1 MPSSRA
7 RAVGLGAAI
16 WAGLAA
22 SLLGSPA
29 RGQQA
34 VQGFAVER
42 SYPSAPGGGWF
53 VMDDLSFGGGL
64 GGAAEWTTGYAK
76 DPLRVTDGVTHVAV
90 VSDEAFTDVG
100 FAATYD
106 RFRLYLNL
114 TAPLA
119 IEGDQPKT
127 AVGGYSFVGPS
138 LDLGSHPDTLS
149 DPRVGLDTR
158 LYGGPNDPVR
168 LGVGTQLYVPSGNRS
183 DYDTDGTYRVMVRA
197 LFAGD
202 VGMLSYAAQ
211 VGAHFR
217 PRDDTPAPGSPKG
230 SELLFGAAAG
240 MRFPLHGAPNASL
253 IVGPEVFGA
262 SAVRYLFSS
271 SATECEGLFS
281 GRYQVPLAHGQF
293 RVKLGVGAGLDPRF
307 GAPEWRTV
315 FAVELSGRGG
325 VEGRPLQ

>member
-1 MPSSRA
+1 MPSSKA
-7 RAVGLGAAI
+7 PAVRLGAAV
-16 WAGLAA
+16 WGGLVA

-42 SYPSAPGGGWF
+42 LVPSAPGGGWF
-53 VMDDLSFGGGL
+53 VMDDLSFGARL
-64 GGAAEWTTGYAK
+64 GGAVEWTTGYAK
-76 DPLRVTDGVTHVAV
+76 DPLRVTDGTTHVAV
-90 VSDEAFTDVG
+90 VSDEAFTDIG

-119 IEGDQPKT
+119 VEGKT
-127 AVGGYSFVGPS
+127 ATVGGYSFVGPS

-149 DPRVGLDTR
+149 DPRIGFDTR
-158 LYGGPNDPVR
+158 LYGGPSDPVR
-168 LGVGTQLYVPSGNRS
+168 IGLGTQLYVPSGNRS

-202 VGMLSYAAQ
+202 AGMLSYAAQ

-217 PRDDTPAPGSPKG
+217 PLDDAPAPGSPKG
-230 SELLFGAAAG
+230 SELLFGTAAG
-240 MRFPLHGAPNASL
+240 IRFPFHGAPDASL

-262 SAVRYLFSS
+262 SAVRSLFSS

-281 GRYQVPLAHGQF
+281 GRYQVRLARGQF

-315 FAVELSGRGG
+315 FAVELSDRGG
-325 VEGRPLQ
+325 VVDRPF

>member
-1 MPSSRA
+1 MASSRA
-7 RAVGLGAAI
+7 WAVRLGAVV
-16 WAGLAA
+16 WAGLVV

-29 RGQQA
+29 RGQRA

-42 SYPSAPGGGWF
+42 LYPSAPGGGWF
-53 VMDDLSFGGGL
+53 VMDDLSFGGF
-64 GGAAEWTTGYAK
+64 GGAVEWTTGYAK
-76 DPLRVTDGVTHVAV
+76 DPLRVTDGVTHLAV

-106 RFRLYLNL
+106 RFRVYLNL

-119 IEGDQPKT
+119 IEGDPKAT
-127 AVGGYSFVGPS
+127 VGGYSFVGPS
-138 LDLGSHPDTLS
+138 LDLGSNPDTLS
-149 DPRVGLDTR
+149 DPRVGFDTR

-168 LGVGTQLYVPSGNRS
+168 VGVGTQLYVPGGNRS

-202 VGMLSYAAQ
+202 VGMLSYATQ
-211 VGAHFR
+211 VGVHFR
-217 PRDDTPAPGSPKG
+217 PLDDAPAPGSPKG

-240 MRFPLHGAPNASL
+240 IRFPLHGAPDASL

-262 SAVRYLFSS
+262 SALRYLFSS
-271 SATECEGLFS
+271 SAAESEGLFS
-281 GRYQVPLAHGQF
+281 GRYQVPLARGQL

-315 FAVELSGRGG
+315 FAVELSDRGG
-325 VEGRPLQ
+325 VAGRPLK